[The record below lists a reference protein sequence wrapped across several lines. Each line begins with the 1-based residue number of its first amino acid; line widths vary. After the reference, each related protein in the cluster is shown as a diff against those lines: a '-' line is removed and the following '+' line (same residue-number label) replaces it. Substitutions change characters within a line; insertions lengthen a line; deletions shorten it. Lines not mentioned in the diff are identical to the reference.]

1 MAGRPER
8 RSLLANRSPLDAPSV
23 PQAEDEPQA
32 ATVALH
38 AVPAAPEDLPAVA
51 ATETVAPAAPEPA
64 PAKVAPVTVPA
75 SAAAE
80 VPKKKQSFYQ
90 LPAETDQMRG
100 AFRTTAHSEG
110 FESLSDFIAKAV
122 AEKVERLQNQYNGGR
137 PFESFGANQIPK
149 GRPLSS

>member
-1 MAGRPER
+1 MARPEAR
-8 RSLLANRSPLDAPSV
+8 KLVSPLRGLSALTPMAQDAP
-23 PQAEDEPQA
+23 A
-32 ATVALH
+32 ALS
-38 AVPAAPEDLPAVA
+38 AVPAIEEPAMVAVAPEASTPPA
-51 ATETVAPAAPEPA
+51 TA
-64 PAKVAPVTVPA
+64 PAKAAIAKPV
-75 SAAAE
+75 SATAE
-80 VPKKKQSFYQ
+80 LSKKKQSFYQ

>member
-8 RSLLANRSPLDAPSV
+8 RSLLANRSPLDAPPA
-23 PQAEDEPQA
+23 PQPVAEAEEAPA
-32 ATVALH
+32 ALRS
-38 AVPAAPEDLPAVA
+38 VPAAPEATPVAAAPEVAAPAVP
-51 ATETVAPAAPEPA
+51 APAAA
-64 PAKVAPVTVPA
+64 APVAKPVSVT
-75 SAAAE
+75 AE

-90 LPAETDQMRG
+90 VPAETDQMRG

-122 AEKVERLQNQYNGGR
+122 AEKVERLQVQYNAGR